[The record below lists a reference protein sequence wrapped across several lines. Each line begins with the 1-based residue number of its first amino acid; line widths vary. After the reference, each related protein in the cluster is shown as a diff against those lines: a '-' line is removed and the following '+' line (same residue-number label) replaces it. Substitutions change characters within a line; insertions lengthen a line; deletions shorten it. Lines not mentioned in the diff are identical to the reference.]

1 MSEVATRPA
10 KRNGAMVPISAP
22 VNDAMLAF
30 IMEATVN
37 PNVDVG
43 KFEVLLRLKREIVLD
58 ARKLA
63 FIQAMNAV
71 QAAMAPILRT
81 MLNTVTNSKYAPLD
95 VIDAAIRPTYTV
107 NGFSVEYNS
116 ETIDGAPWQVC
127 EVTHTSGHSKL
138 YRLPAPPDVS
148 GLKGNAN
155 KTEIQGVI
163 STVTYLRRALL
174 CMAFNIVL
182 TNEDNDGNRQRPP
195 DTGEIISRKQA
206 AELRALMAETRIEE
220 ARVIAVKKLGIA
232 TIDELPV
239 EKFAAVLGDLI
250 SRRKVQQQRT
260 TPMGEAA

>member
-1 MSEVATRPA
+1 MSEVTTSPA
-10 KRNGAMVPISAP
+10 KRNGAMVPLSQP
-22 VNDAMLAF
+22 VADVMLNF
-30 IMEATVN
+30 IMEATSN

-43 KFEVLLRLKREIVLD
+43 KFEVLLRLKQEIVLD

-63 FIQAMNAV
+63 FIQAMNTV

-95 VIDAAIRPTYTV
+95 VIDAAIRPTYTA

-182 TNEDNDGNRQRPP
+182 TNEDNDGNRTH
-195 DTGEIISRKQA
+195 DTGELLSREEL
-206 AELRALMAETRIEE
+206 AELESLIAGCPAAPSVTERSLLNYFGLGALRSIKDVPA
-220 ARVIAVKKLGIA
+220 
-232 TIDELPV
+232 D
-239 EKFAAVLGDLI
+239 KFPTLSTAL
-250 SRRKVQQQRT
+250 RNQQQRNPT
-260 TPMGEAA
+260 GAAA